1 MSRMKLTYLTALS
14 SLLLMGAAWGAPP
27 PRPAAAPGSLP
38 ATVANLYEN
47 LFEPG
52 LVVRFGAQVG
62 VDPAVVEAARV
73 QVQNR
78 LPLLQEAQ
86 QKLRT
91 DTAAL
96 DELVKADHPDAPACL
111 AQLDKVLADERAIK
125 RMNLEAALTIK
136 AKLTPQQVAQLI
148 QLRDGQL
155 AAGAAGGAGAVP
167 ETLRAKMQQVQTL
180 AQQRQQEGRD
190 VSQVRTLMQ
199 EARTAAAA
207 GRYKVAEDA
216 LDQILKL
223 LNPSTL
229 P

>member
-1 MSRMKLTYLTALS
+1 
-14 SLLLMGAAWGAPP
+14 MGAAWGAPP
-27 PRPAAAPGSLP
+27 QRPAAAPASLP

-52 LVVRFGAQVG
+52 LVARLGAQVG
-62 VDPAVVEAARV
+62 VDPAVVEAART
-73 QVQNR
+73 QMQNLR
-78 LPLLQEAQ
+78 PRREEAQ

-91 DTAAL
+91 DAAAL
-96 DELVKADHPDAPACL
+96 DDMVKLDHADVPQCL
-111 AQLDKVLADERAIK
+111 AQLDKVLEDEHAIK
-125 RMNLEAALTIK
+125 RMNLEAALIIK

-148 QLRDGQL
+148 QLRDRLL
-155 AAGAAGGAGAVP
+155 AAGTGAGVAGVVP

-199 EARTAAAA
+199 DARTAAQA
-207 GRYKVAEDA
+207 GRYKVAEEA